1 MKHELLRQEVQI
13 WLVLLLKDDTK
24 DQCFFQPSILPLCSL
39 CLHGHNWVAL
49 SPGIMFMFQVERRG
63 GQNTKKCKSAE

>member
-1 MKHELLRQEVQI
+1 MKYELLRQEVQI

-24 DQCFFQPSILPLCSL
+24 DQCFFQPSILPLCSF
-39 CLHGHNWVAL
+39 CLHGHSWVAL

-63 GQNTKKCKSAE
+63 RQNTQKCKSAE